1 MKHCR
6 GRNIMPDLSTT
17 DNGVKSN
24 DLKHAVDTI
33 NREIETLEILKN
45 SFDQSLS
52 QALDLL
58 QSIKG
63 RVILTGMGKSGHI
76 ARKMAAT
83 FASTGTVSF
92 FVHPA
97 EASHGDLGM
106 ISDDDVIIAIS
117 YSGET
122 RELSD
127 ILMYAKRHSIP
138 LIAITKN
145 PESSLGKNASLVLR
159 LPDNGEACPLGLA
172 PTCSTTATIALG
184 DVLAVDLMERRGF
197 SVTDFRQRHPGGKL
211 GAILCKVSDIM
222 HKNDEMPLVNE
233 NTSMQDALLVMTGKM
248 LGCVGVVNAEGKL
261 TGIITDGDLR
271 RFLSPTIMTEK
282 VTTVM
287 TKNPK
292 VISPDALIVDAVNI
306 MNNTGR
312 GITNLFVTQDEKPIG
327 VVHIHD
333 CLKAGVA

>member
-1 MKHCR
+1 M
-6 GRNIMPDLSTT
+6 
-17 DNGVKSN
+17 SN
-24 DLKHAVDTI
+24 LQASNDSFKYDDLKHAVETI
-33 NREIETLEILKN
+33 DREIETLEILKN
-45 SFDQSLS
+45 NLDGNLS
-52 QALDLL
+52 KALDLL
-58 QSIKG
+58 QNTKG
-63 RVILTGMGKSGHI
+63 RVIVTGMGKSGHI

-117 YSGET
+117 YSGESK
-122 RELSD
+122 ELSD
-127 ILMYAKRHSIP
+127 ILIYAKRHNIP
-138 LIAITKN
+138 LIAITRN
-145 PESSLGKNASLVLR
+145 PQSALGKNSSLVLK

-172 PTCSTTATIALG
+172 PTSSTTATIVLG

-197 SVTDFRQRHPGGKL
+197 SATDFRQRHPGGKL

-222 HKNDEMPLVNE
+222 HKGDDVPLLKE
-233 NTSMQDALLVMTGKM
+233 DAIMQDALLVMSEKM
-248 LGCVGVVNAEGKL
+248 LGCVGIVDNDGHL
-261 TGIITDGDLR
+261 SGNITDGDLR
-271 RFLSPTIMTEK
+271 RWMSPSIITEK
-282 VTTVM
+282 VSKVM

-292 VISPDALIVDAVNI
+292 VIGPDALIVDAVNM

-312 GITNLFVTQDEKPIG
+312 GITNLFVVQEGKPVG
-327 VVHIHD
+327 VIHIHD